1 MGMCPASRSGS
12 KSAIVLSTTAAGT
25 ISHTARGFSSFFTR
39 SGSEAAP
46 TAFSWTNSLT
56 VFGDLSNTTQSCP
69 FLISRRA
76 ILAPI
81 LPSPIIPSCI
91 SAPPLKIIAESFGSL
106 RYLGVT
112 TGATHLPLE
121 LQTSITDSRS
131 SGLTAGILKNIHKF
145 QVTSGNLRDS
155 CIARDLLRPQA
166 NERPPETSPAHCKA
180 DETRHGGGRSQPL
193 AHLLVVFSPAQDDA
207 TDFVASTPTRSRN
220 HLLAVLPA
228 VESLDLPDVRLNL
241 RILKLLDGLGH
252 QPGANL

>member
-1 MGMCPASRSGS
+1 MRMSPASRSGS

-112 TGATHLPLE
+112 TGPHTCRLNCKPPL
-121 LQTSITDSRS
+121 LIHAARVF
-131 SGLTAGILKNIHKF
+131 AGILKNIHKF